1 MRILIV
7 DDDPKS
13 VEPLRQEIQ
22 RRFAGTES
30 PVIGFKDS
38 EQVIDIFSPH
48 IIVLDLMQGSPL
60 DSDPAGLQ
68 TCEHIWQ
75 KRFCPLVVYT
85 AVPNQFADDERL
97 RHPFVKLVTKG
108 SGSDLDVIEHIRS
121 YQPHVL
127 ALNEVAK
134 EIQGTLNRALR
145 EVAGRVFDNTKDDLQ
160 IPEALT
166 RAARRVLAA
175 AMDEELSTGGPTLK
189 TWEHYLC
196 PPSGGHLLTGDII
209 RKREGDKGLPSN
221 YAVVLTPSCDLV
233 TDGKR
238 RPRVD
243 KVLTATCTGV
253 ERLLPDLGLNAA
265 TERSKCRDRLLAML
279 REGHGYSCLPIAEL
293 PGEFPT
299 MAADF
304 RKLELISLGD
314 IGGEGKKYVRVASV
328 DNPFRELVAWAYML
342 NAARPGLPE
351 RDFDSWVEEI
361 LVAVPAPEKKPEQE

>member
-108 SGSDLDVIEHIRS
+108 SGSDLDVI
-121 YQPHVL
+121 
-127 ALNEVAK
+127 
-134 EIQGTLNRALR
+134 
-145 EVAGRVFDNTKDDLQ
+145 
-160 IPEALT
+160 
-166 RAARRVLAA
+166 
-175 AMDEELSTGGPTLK
+175 
-189 TWEHYLC
+189 
-196 PPSGGHLLTGDII
+196 
-209 RKREGDKGLPSN
+209 
-221 YAVVLTPSCDLV
+221 
-233 TDGKR
+233 
-238 RPRVD
+238 
-243 KVLTATCTGV
+243 
-253 ERLLPDLGLNAA
+253 
-265 TERSKCRDRLLAML
+265 
-279 REGHGYSCLPIAEL
+279 
-293 PGEFPT
+293 
-299 MAADF
+299 
-304 RKLELISLGD
+304 
-314 IGGEGKKYVRVASV
+314 
-328 DNPFRELVAWAYML
+328 
-342 NAARPGLPE
+342 
-351 RDFDSWVEEI
+351 
-361 LVAVPAPEKKPEQE
+361 